1 MQSQTELV
9 FDPFRLD
16 ATNERLLRDGKEIRL
31 TPKAFA
37 LLRYLAEHSDQLIT
51 KEVLLKTLWA
61 DVSVTDAV
69 LTVCIG
75 EIRKALGDKPNKP
88 KFVETVHRRGFRFL
102 SPVCNGSQ
110 NSAAIAKQDIR
121 FCSTADGV
129 RIAYSTMGQGP
140 PLVIPPQFVTHLE
153 ADLVE
158 GPLAD
163 VYEALARHHTLV
175 RFDMRGTGLS
185 DREVSLSS
193 EELFLLDLETV
204 VNELRLQRFPL
215 YGLCEG
221 GRLAL
226 SYYTKHPSRVS
237 HLVFYG
243 TNPQAS
249 SDKHKK
255 QRNIALSVMRASWEV
270 GSKLSVERLMP
281 HGGTREDVER
291 LARWVR
297 LSVTCEASQK
307 LMELRQN
314 RDDLAPILAKVLIP
328 TLVVHR
334 RGDHVPFAGGREL
347 ASRIPGARF
356 LPLEG
361 YNHIPAT
368 HDEAMELVTPV
379 VEFLAEGYHETATRA
394 AEANVPVTLLFT
406 DIEASNMLNQ
416 RLGDQTAQMILQ
428 AHSDAVR
435 RAIESYNGK
444 EVRHTGKGIG
454 ASFYSASR
462 AIGCALHIQHEIAKR
477 NAVNPEDAVK
487 LRIGLNAGEPT
498 AGNNGLSGVS
508 AQLTR
513 QICEMAEPGQVL
525 VSDLVREL
533 VAGKGFTFEPVAVK
547 TVKGFKEPVAL
558 FKLRVE

>member
-37 LLRYLAEHSDQLIT
+37 LLRYLAEHSDKLIT
-51 KEVLLKTLWA
+51 KEVLLKTLWP

-140 PLVIPPQFVTHLE
+140 PVVIPPQLVTHLE

-163 VYEALARHHTLV
+163 VYEALARRHTLV

-185 DREVSLSS
+185 DRNVPLLS
-193 EELFLLDLETV
+193 EQLFILDLEAV
-204 VNELRLQRFPL
+204 VDELGLPRFPL
-215 YGLCEG
+215 YGLCG
-221 GRLAL
+221 GGPVAL
-226 SYYTKHPSRVS
+226 RYYAKHPNRVS
-237 HLVFYG
+237 QLVFYG
-243 TNPQAS
+243 TSLEPLTS
-249 SDKHKK
+249 ERKK
-255 QRNIALSVMRASWEV
+255 QTDITLSVMRASWEI
-270 GSKLSVERLMP
+270 GSKMRMERLMP

-291 LARWVR
+291 LARWLR
-297 LSVTCEASQK
+297 LSVSSDVSER
-307 LMELRQN
+307 LLELRQK
-314 RDDLAPILAKVLIP
+314 RDDLAPILENVAVP
-328 TLVVHR
+328 TLVIHR
-334 RGDHVPFAGGREL
+334 RGDHVPFSGGREL
-347 ASRIPGARF
+347 AAKIHGARF
-356 LPLEG
+356 LALEG

-379 VEFLAEGYHETATRA
+379 VEFLAEGYHETATRV
-394 AEANVPVTLLFT
+394 AEASMPVTLLFT
-406 DIEASNMLNQ
+406 DIEASKLLNQ

-428 AHSDAVR
+428 AHNDAVR

-454 ASFYSASR
+454 ASFHSASR
-462 AIGCALHIQHEIAKR
+462 AVGCTLHIQHEIAKR

-487 LRIGLNAGEPT
+487 VRIGLNTGEPS
-498 AGNNGLSGVS
+498 AGNNGLSAVA

-513 QICEMAEPGQVL
+513 QICEMAEPGRVL
-525 VSDLVREL
+525 VSDLVRQL
-533 VAGKGFTFEPVAVK
+533 VIGKGFTFEPVGAHIL
-547 TVKGFKEPVAL
+547 KGLAKPVVL
-558 FKLRVE
+558 YRLDMS